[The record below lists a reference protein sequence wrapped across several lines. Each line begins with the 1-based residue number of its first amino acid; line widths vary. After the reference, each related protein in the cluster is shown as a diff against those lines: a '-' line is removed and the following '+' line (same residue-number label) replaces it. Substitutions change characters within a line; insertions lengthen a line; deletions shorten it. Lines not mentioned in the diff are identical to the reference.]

1 MFWLQWLLLKFTM
14 IYLFISLFIYLFI
27 LQWAAICWVK
37 KNKVRTDL
45 WSVGWQHCLPITGEL
60 GPDDLLRSLSTQAIL
75 WWFCYNCTCLLMWFW
90 MDSLIINTGG
100 AVWLLL
106 YLNKSNFELITG
118 EKLKLFQETY
128 VPVTS

>member
-1 MFWLQWLLLKFTM
+1 
-14 IYLFISLFIYLFI
+14 
-27 LQWAAICWVK
+27 
-37 KNKVRTDL
+37 
-45 WSVGWQHCLPITGEL
+45 
-60 GPDDLLRSLSTQAIL
+60 
-75 WWFCYNCTCLLMWFW
+75 MWFW

-128 VPVTS
+128 VPVTSLLSMHVTEMMDYCFQYFVYLNTY